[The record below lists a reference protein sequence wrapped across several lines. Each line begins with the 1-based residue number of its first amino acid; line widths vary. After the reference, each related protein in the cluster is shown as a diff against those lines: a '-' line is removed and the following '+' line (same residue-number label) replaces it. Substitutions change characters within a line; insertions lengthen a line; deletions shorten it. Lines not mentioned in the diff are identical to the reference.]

1 MIVGTL
7 SAPLL
12 ALFCLLSGTVLEFA
26 VGSELAGAADQLP
39 ALALATALLAVACRA
54 VQYMLDLGR
63 VAFLP
68 VLAAVALVEPV
79 LLSTANDLAAFAA
92 LVLVVQTIAAVSL
105 LAVSLRGVPR
115 PATA

>member
-1 MIVGTL
+1 VIVGTL

-12 ALFCLLSGTVLEFA
+12 ALFCLLPGTVLELAF
-26 VGSELAGAADQLP
+26 GSELAGAADQLP
-39 ALALATALLAVACRA
+39 ALALAMALLAVACLA
-54 VQYMLDLGR
+54 VHYMLALGG

-68 VLAAVALVEPV
+68 VLAAIALVEPV

-105 LAVSLRGVPR
+105 HRAQPPGVPR
-115 PATA
+115 PVPA

>member
-12 ALFCLLSGTVLEFA
+12 ALFCLLPGTVLRLAF
-26 VGSELAGAADQLP
+26 GSELAGRYRPVP
-39 ALALATALLAVACRA
+39 ALVLLAVACLA
-54 VQYMLDLGR
+54 VQHMLALGR

-68 VLAAVALVEPV
+68 VLAAIALVEPV

-105 LAVSLRGVPR
+105 LALSLRGAPR
-115 PATA
+115 PAPA

>member
-1 MIVGTL
+1 VIVGTL

-12 ALFCLLSGTVLEFA
+12 ALFWLLSGTVLELA
-26 VGSELAGAADQLP
+26 VGSELP
-39 ALALATALLAVACRA
+39 ALALAMALLAVACRA

-68 VLAAVALVEPV
+68 VLAAIALVEPV
-79 LLSTANDLAAFAA
+79 LLSTANDLAAFAV
-92 LVLVVQTIAAVSL
+92 LVVVVQTIAAVSL
-105 LAVSLRGVPR
+105 LALSLRGVPR

>member
-1 MIVGTL
+1 VIVGTL

-26 VGSELAGAADQLP
+26 VGSELA

-92 LVLVVQTIAAVSL
+92 LVLVVQTIAAVTL
-105 LAVSLRGVPR
+105 LALSLRGVPR